1 MALPNYAKLSTGTPI
16 VLADATDYSPA
27 AANNLGT
34 RTDQIDL
41 TSLAAGAARQGDKF
55 DFGTEWDIQ
64 YSLSAA
70 IEWASSPVDGESID
84 FYIAFSPDATA
95 ANANPGNVS
104 GSDSAYTGYSSDLN
118 DSLSQ
123 LKYLGSMSAVA
134 NTSVQIQTQIITFVP
149 TARYAT
155 LVVVNSSD
163 ADNFAADAI
172 EMSVS
177 LTPIISSI
185 VD

>member
-34 RTDQIDL
+34 RTAQIDL
-41 TSLAAGAARQGDKF
+41 TSLVAGAARQSDKF
-55 DFGTEWDIQ
+55 DFGTEWDVQ
-64 YSLSAA
+64 FAVAAA
-70 IEWASSPVDGESID
+70 IEFASSPTDGETVD
-84 FYIAFSPDATA
+84 FYLAFSPDATA

-104 GSDSAYTGYSSDLN
+104 GADSAYAGYSSNLDETLP
-118 DSLSQ
+118 Q
-123 LKYLGSMSAVA
+123 LKYVGSLNCVA
-134 NTSVQIQTQIITFVP
+134 TTNVQISTRIGVFVP
-149 TARYAT
+149 TSRYAT
-155 LVVVNSSD
+155 LVVVNSTA